1 MGAAMNVRVIAL
13 LSGLVFSSAAF
24 GADEAVG
31 AIPSMKQGLATG
43 VTALVV
49 FALIAAFLGLFIWPK
64 IGGALDDRANKIR
77 EEIEAAEMARSQAKD
92 ALEQYQQSL
101 SQARAEAQKEIDKA
115 RAQAQVI
122 AADLRANADREL
134 SAMREKALRD
144 IDSAKRSAVAEVYE
158 QSTQLATTMA
168 GKILQRNVTTQ
179 DTQRLLDESLA
190 QLQTM
195 KN

>member
-1 MGAAMNVRVIAL
+1 
-13 LSGLVFSSAAF
+13 
-24 GADEAVG
+24 
-31 AIPSMKQGLATG
+31 
-43 VTALVV
+43 
-49 FALIAAFLGLFIWPK
+49 LGLFIWPK